1 MSIINSSVCKHAS
14 KCRQLLMQIG
24 YASRKRNKNISEL
37 GSASSQC
44 DLKRQRLGFYH
55 WLSLSP
61 FNAKHTLTNTVLPA
75 SSSQPQRT
83 GPPWP
88 LKVQL
93 PAAGGQHLQFQP
105 LDIIDSIRIG
115 SVGKRGLRPSTAQ
128 EVSRIHF
135 KKNKE
140 QCRLIYRNYR
150 NKNQL
155 TDILKLILDL
165 L

>member
-1 MSIINSSVCKHAS
+1 
-14 KCRQLLMQIG
+14 MQIG
-24 YASRKRNKNISEL
+24 YASRKRNWNISEL
-37 GSASSQC
+37 RSASSQC

-61 FNAKHTLTNTVLPA
+61 FNAKHTLTNTALPA
-75 SSSQPQRT
+75 SSSRSQRT
-83 GPPWP
+83 GSPWP

-93 PAAGGQHLQFQP
+93 PAEGANIYSFNPYILSIPSGLAPWEKEACDLQ
-105 LDIIDSIRIG
+105 
-115 SVGKRGLRPSTAQ
+115 TAQ
-128 EVSRIHF
+128 KVSSIHF
-135 KKNKE
+135 KKNKK

>member
-1 MSIINSSVCKHAS
+1 
-14 KCRQLLMQIG
+14 MQITTHANRLCFQKKKLKYFRTWVSKQSVWPEEAEIG
-24 YASRKRNKNISEL
+24 FLSLAFSISFQCQTYTHQYCLASFFFPAPEDWSSLTPE
-37 GSASSQC
+37 GSATC
-44 DLKRQRLGFYH
+44 R
-55 WLSLSP
+55 
-61 FNAKHTLTNTVLPA
+61 
-75 SSSQPQRT
+75 
-83 GPPWP
+83 
-88 LKVQL
+88 
-93 PAAGGQHLQFQP
+93 GGQHLQFQP
-105 LDIIDSIRIG
+105 LDIIDSIRI
-115 SVGKRGLRPSTAQ
+115 SSMGKRGLRPSTAQ